1 MATRT
6 DAFTAVGAGGLF
18 GVRDGDRFTYA
29 VSGTFVGTWVL
40 EKSENGGAAWEQV
53 DTGTGTKSSTTVDVR
68 NTKTAG
74 ADAHFRFRC
83 AAFTSGQIDTELS
96 DAESGIVTPE
106 TALVDTDGTPRAVAR
121 EGGLD
126 VTGDLDVSEDLSVA
140 GTAAF
145 TGAASF
151 AAAVN
156 EAKGTDVASAAT
168 VNLDSATG
176 NWVNIT
182 GTTQITA
189 ITLSAGRRRMVRFA
203 GSLVLTHGAS
213 LVLPGAANIT
223 TAAGDWA
230 ILVGDASGVVRCVQ
244 YFRNASLPAT
254 QAGTETLTNK
264 TLTAPTVDTLK
275 CTGGVGAKNG
285 ATVSVVEQGDGNIHK
300 TVLTLTATPL
310 PIVSVGAG
318 NGVGGVK
325 LYDFPEGRICVLGTM
340 ADLSLAVAAGKQA
353 DFTDATPEG
362 DVGIGT
368 VAPANDDAFGTDAT
382 DDDFATG
389 QAFTMSAYAA
399 TAKCQ
404 SEPVQQMDGTAT
416 PKDLYLNG
424 LVDAADIDD
433 DVSTEIEVTGTVT
446 VVWVNLGDF

>member
-145 TGAASF
+145 
-151 AAAVN
+151 
-156 EAKGTDVASAAT
+156 
-168 VNLDSATG
+168 
-176 NWVNIT
+176 
-182 GTTQITA
+182 
-189 ITLSAGRRRMVRFA
+189 
-203 GSLVLTHGAS
+203 
-213 LVLPGAANIT
+213 
-223 TAAGDWA
+223 
-230 ILVGDASGVVRCVQ
+230 
-244 YFRNASLPAT
+244 
-254 QAGTETLTNK
+254 
-264 TLTAPTVDTLK
+264 TVDTLK